1 MEKSWLDAIVRVLR
15 EEGVP
20 MSYVEITDMIIAKGY
35 YHHSAREPK
44 QSVANALSNNTNR
57 GDKLFEYIP
66 EDGINGK
73 GKYKLVDAAVVPE
86 IDGIEIS
93 DKYNCATV
101 NFVNRVKIVYN
112 NKVAPS
118 FEKICDRKYAFILKD
133 IPIHFGERHR
143 YLENN
148 YVNDDAKEYLG
159 LYSRT
164 FDDNKRE
171 IILFEDVITSA
182 ASWDEE
188 YLDNLIWKIIVHEYA
203 HAIMDSMHDELDKLR
218 QQDPK
223 LCKYREESLAN
234 AFALKV
240 LEKSL
245 GTIITHS
252 GFDKIKEFVMRQ
264 SVEYSHGLNLYKRD
278 DLLKMMKFW
287 RGVKIIGNQGF

>member
-1 MEKSWLDAIVRVLR
+1 MKWIEAIKKVLE
-15 EEGVP
+15 EEGRS
-20 MSYVEITDMIIAKGY
+20 MTCDEITDLIIEKGY
-35 YHHSAREPK
+35 YESTSCYSG
-44 QSVANALSNNTNR
+44 QIMNVYTNLHTSDLFKKDNY
-57 GDKLFEYIP
+57 DKDRWELVDKSGTIP
-66 EDGINGK
+66 HPSSK
-73 GKYKLVDAAVVPE
+73 GKILPLATIRVRDIYK
-86 IDGIEIS
+86 
-93 DKYNCATV
+93 CATV
-101 NFVNRVKIVYN
+101 SFVNRVKYIYS

-188 YLDNLIWKIIVHEYA
+188 YLDNLIWKVVVHEYA
-203 HAIMDSMHDELDKLR
+203 HAIMDSMHNELDKLR
-218 QQDPK
+218 QQDPEI
-223 LCKYREESLAN
+223 CKYREESLAN

-278 DLLKMMKFW
+278 DLLKMMEFW
-287 RGVKIIGNQGF
+287 RGVKIMGN